1 MTQLPFG
8 ITLLP
13 VLLVLVAFVL
23 LVVVMTA
30 MRNYIKVP
38 PNKVAVFFG
47 RKHKSPDGKTVG
59 FRLVTGGAAFRW
71 PIVESVTYLDL
82 TIFPI
87 DLDVRDVPNK
97 DGVLV
102 SVQAVANVKIR
113 SDHPSLVAAAE
124 RFLGR
129 SVEEIK
135 QIAYKN
141 LEGHLR
147 SIVGRLTMEEIV
159 RDRAKFN
166 QEVLNEATSDLAK
179 IGLGVD
185 VLTIQK
191 VADPEG
197 YIEALGKKRT
207 AEVKRDAQIGEALAA
222 RQATIESTTALRE
235 GKEQENVNLALVAQ
249 AEKER
254 DVRKAQYD
262 AEVQAEQARARQA
275 GPLSEARARQA
286 VVEQEVLV
294 DLARTRKQT
303 EVATAEAE
311 RRQQQLVA
319 EVVRPA
325 DAAKQQVIIQAEA
338 SKQREILEAEG
349 HRQAVVTVA
358 EAEKQRLA
366 MEGFGQ
372 AEALKAKLLAEAEGA
387 KAKLLAEAE
396 GTKAKLLAE
405 AEGIRAKLL
414 AEAEGAQKKA
424 AAFDH
429 LDPSAR
435 ALLVLERL
443 PLVVQA
449 FAPVAGA
456 VAAPMGNIDKLV
468 MIDGGGGS
476 GGSSSLQRLASTVP
490 TTLFQLIQTAQS
502 LGLDL
507 SGVLGALGKPAA
519 EGVAVDAAGAVA
531 AASAPTVEAAG
542 AVKDAAVAARE
553 TVDAAAG
560 AAGSVADAV
569 DRVVGA
575 VRGTLPPRPPR
586 V

>member
-1 MTQLPFG
+1 MPPLPFN

-13 VLLVLVAFVL
+13 VLLVLTAFVV
-23 LVVVMTA
+23 LVVMMTA
-30 MRNYIKVP
+30 MRNYVKVP

-47 RKHKSPDGKTVG
+47 RKRKAPDGRYVG

-113 SDHPSLVAAAE
+113 SDQQSLAAAAE

-147 SIVGRLTMEEIV
+147 SIVGRLTVEEIV

-166 QEVLNEATSDLAK
+166 QEVLVEAAADLQK

-207 AEVKRDAQIGEALAA
+207 AEVKRDAQIGESMAA
-222 RQATIESTTALRE
+222 REATIQSTTALRE
-235 GKEQENVNLALVAQ
+235 GKEQENANLALVAQ

-254 DVRKAQYD
+254 DVKKAVYQ
-262 AEVQAEQARARQA
+262 AEVEAEQARARQA
-275 GPLSEARARQA
+275 GPLSEAKAKQA

-294 DLARTRKQT
+294 DLARTKKQT
-303 EVATAEAE
+303 EVAMAEAE

-325 DAAKQQVIIQAEA
+325 EATKAQVILQAEA
-338 SKQREILEAEG
+338 NKQREILDAEG
-349 HRQAVVTVA
+349 HKTAVITIA
-358 EAEKQRLA
+358 DAEKQRLA
-366 MEGFGQ
+366 MEGTGA
-372 AEALKAKLLAEAEGA
+372 AEALKAKLLAEAEGN

-396 GTKAKLLAE
+396 GTRAKLLAEADGIKAKLLAE
-405 AEGIRAKLL
+405 AEGAL
-414 AEAEGAQKKA
+414 KKA
-424 AAFDH
+424 QAFGQ

-435 ALLVLERL
+435 SMLVLERL
-443 PLVVQA
+443 PDVIRA

-456 VAAPMGNIDKLV
+456 VAAPMGGIDKLV
-468 MIDGGGGS
+468 MIDGGGS
-476 GGSSSLQRLASTVP
+476 GGSGSPLQRLAGAVP
-490 TTLFQLIQTAQS
+490 STLFQLVQTAQAM
-502 LGLDL
+502 GLDL
-507 SGVLGALGKPAA
+507 SGLLGKV
-519 EGVAVDAAGAVA
+519 GIDAAGGPGPTVPVPDVAEAVQAVEQVAGVA
-531 AASAPTVEAAG
+531 AVQTSEAAAGVKETAQAVRSAAQAVEAA
-542 AVKDAAVAARE
+542 
-553 TVDAAAG
+553 
-560 AAGSVADAV
+560 
-569 DRVVGA
+569 VGA
-575 VRGTLPPRPPR
+575 IRKK
-586 V
+586 